1 MYNIYTRSDQFPKY
15 DGKRL
20 KVVLNAGG
28 GLFGYV
34 ITYLMS
40 KLDFDLYSKID
51 VAAGTSIGGII
62 TLLYA
67 VNSDYQYI
75 NTLFK
80 RHGADCF
87 TKRTMFGSLNPPT
100 YDSKYLK
107 EFISKILG
115 DYKLRDI
122 KQQLNSN
129 LKVIIPTLDLTLTSP
144 RVFSNIVTSNYQ
156 TDILNTKLI
165 DVGLMTAA
173 APTYF
178 QALPFQWNQTILE
191 LVADTKQIQ
200 YDQRYLL
207 AQQALKRIKK
217 CPKCKYESAIVD
229 GGVIENIPVLSTYTT
244 LKSRL
249 GIKLEDIDM
258 LVIGTGDDMTPDENF
273 IADQVNKWNLIE
285 WLTKFI
291 IKYVTESNELISAN
305 FGPQM
310 GFHSFR
316 FFNPLDVT
324 GDMDDPKILEPL
336 EKQCD
341 AVVGQFKETITSF
354 LNQKD

>member
-1 MYNIYTRSDQFPKY
+1 MHKIYTRADQFPKY
-15 DGKRL
+15 NGKRL
-20 KVVLNAGG
+20 KVILNAGG

-40 KLDFDLYSKID
+40 KLDYDLYSKID

-67 VNSDYQYI
+67 VNSDYKYI
-75 NTLFK
+75 NQLFK

-87 TKRTMFGSLNPPT
+87 TKRTIFGSLNPPT
-100 YDSKYLK
+100 YDSDYLK
-107 EFISKILG
+107 QFIQKVLG
-115 DYKLRDI
+115 QYTLKDINQKLEA
-122 KQQLNSN
+122 N

-144 RVFSNIVTSNYQ
+144 RIFSNIASSKYEH
-156 TDILNTKLI
+156 DILTTKLV

-178 QALPFQWNQTILE
+178 KALPFQWNKTIIE
-191 LVADTKQIQ
+191 LVNDSKKVQ
-200 YDQRYLL
+200 YDQRFLL
-207 AQQALKRIKK
+207 AEQAIKRIKK
-217 CPKCKYESAIVD
+217 CSCCKYESAIID
-229 GGVIENIPVLSTYTT
+229 GGVIQNIPVMSTYTT
-244 LKSRL
+244 LKSRM
-249 GIKLEDIDM
+249 GVSLEDIDM
-258 LVIGTGDDMTPDENF
+258 LVIGTGDDMNPDENF
-273 IADQVNKWNLIE
+273 ITDQVNKWNLIQ

-291 IKYVTESNELISAN
+291 IKYVTESNQLISAN

-324 GDMDDPKILEPL
+324 GAMDDPKILEPL

-341 AVVGQFKETITSF
+341 AHVDQFKQVINDF